1 MVTDTTSDLLT
12 RIRNANL
19 IKSQQVN
26 VPLTKSNVEIIK
38 ILESEGYIE
47 TFTVNKNDVTI
58 KLKYQG
64 REQKPLITN
73 MKRVSKPGQRI
84 YSKSK
89 NIPRVL
95 GGIGI
100 LIVSTPNGLMS
111 DRQARMKKAGGEL
124 ICTVW

>member
-1 MVTDTTSDLLT
+1 
-12 RIRNANL
+12 
-19 IKSQQVN
+19 
-26 VPLTKSNVEIIK
+26 
-38 ILESEGYIE
+38 
-47 TFTVNKNDVTI
+47 
-58 KLKYQG
+58 
-64 REQKPLITN
+64 

>member
-111 DRQARMKKAGGEL
+111 DRQARMKKS
-124 ICTVW
+124 WW